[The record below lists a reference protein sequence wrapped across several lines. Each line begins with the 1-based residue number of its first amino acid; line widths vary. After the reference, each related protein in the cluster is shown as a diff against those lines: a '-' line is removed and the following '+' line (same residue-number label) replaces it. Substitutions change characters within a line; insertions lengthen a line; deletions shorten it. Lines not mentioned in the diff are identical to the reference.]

1 MTRIVQIANFYGPKS
16 GGLKTSMVEIAKQY
30 SHVGIECL
38 QIVPGHSFSRSFTN
52 YSELITIPGWRIPL
66 SGGYRVIVG
75 TKKIKSILTEY
86 SPDLIEINDRLTLLG
101 LASWASKK
109 NIKTV
114 LFAHEILVNVL
125 KTFFPFIPGLDSIVQ
140 WHNKNSYKKFDHVVA
155 TTNFAAQE
163 FQSIGAKNLSII
175 PLGVDQEIFNENRV
189 DYEIRNH
196 EIFPKLVLC
205 SRLSKEKNP
214 ELAFKV
220 LDLLV
225 RNKMNPHLYVIGAGP
240 LKTKLKEKYKNL
252 PVTFVGYLSSR
263 KTLAKYLAS
272 VDFVLAPGPNETF
285 CLAALEALSC
295 GTPVIASEKSALKE
309 ILANGG
315 GSCVDESIENW
326 VKEIC
331 ALPEENDL
339 RSQAIKNASNY
350 SWQKTV
356 QSLLSLYCLNHPAEE
371 LVA

>member
-1 MTRIVQIANFYGPKS
+1 MTRIAQIANFYGPKS

-38 QIVPGHSFSRSFTN
+38 QIVPGYSYSRSFTN
-52 YSELITIPGWRIPL
+52 YSELITIPGWKIPF
-66 SGGYRVIVG
+66 SGGYRVIIG
-75 TKKIKSILTEY
+75 TKKIKEILTEY
-86 SPDLIEINDRLTLLG
+86 SPNLIEINDRLTLLG
-101 LASWASKK
+101 LANWARKK

-114 LFAHEILVNVL
+114 LFAHEILINVL
-125 KTFFPFIPGLDSIVQ
+125 KTFFPFIPGLYSIVR

-163 FQSIGAKNLSII
+163 FQEIGAENLSII
-175 PLGVDQEIFNENRV
+175 PLGVDREIFNENRV

-196 EIFPKLVLC
+196 EIFPKL
-205 SRLSKEKNP
+205 
-214 ELAFKV
+214 AFKV

-225 RNKMNPHLYVIGAGP
+225 QNKMNPHLYVIGAGP
-240 LKTKLKEKYKNL
+240 LKTKLKEKYKNS
-252 PVTFVGYLSSR
+252 PVTFIGYLSNR
-263 KTLAKYLAS
+263 KMLAKYLAS

-315 GSCVDESIENW
+315 GSCVDENIENW
-326 VKEIC
+326 AKEIC
-331 ALPEENDL
+331 SLLEENDL

-350 SWQKTV
+350 SWQKTA
-356 QSLLSLYCLNHPAEE
+356 QSLLSLYCLNLPAEE